1 MAENLGKVVIDTN
14 VLISAVVFGGA
25 PERVLDLVRTGV
37 LTGVTSLYI
46 LDEFRSVLTRPTFGM
61 PLPTADALA
70 LEIAGFT
77 EVMAVERAVGSWVDD
92 PGDDAIVETAL
103 AAGATHVVTG
113 DQMLLRT
120 RVPGLRIVTVDTL
133 LGLLRDRPETR
144 RA

>member
-1 MAENLGKVVIDTN
+1 MAENFGKVVIDTN
-14 VLISAVVFGGA
+14 ILISAVVFGGA

-37 LTGVTSLYI
+37 RAA
-46 LDEFRSVLTRPTFGM
+46 E
-61 PLPTADALA
+61 ALA
-70 LEIAGFT
+70 LEIVGFT
-77 EVMAVERAVGSWVDD
+77 EVMAVERAIGSWVDE

-103 AAGATHVVTG
+103 AAGATHVATG

-120 RVPGLRIVTVDTL
+120 RLPGLRIVTVDTL

>member
-1 MAENLGKVVIDTN
+1 VAENLGKVVIDTD

-25 PERVLDLVRTGV
+25 PERVLDLVRIGV
-37 LTGVTSLYI
+37 LAGVTSLYI
-46 LDEFRSVLTRPTFGM
+46 LDEFRSVLMRPTFGT

-103 AAGATHVVTG
+103 AAGATHAVTG
-113 DQMLLRT
+113 DQMLPRT
-120 RVPGLRIVTVDTL
+120 RVPGLRIVTVDML
-133 LGLLRDRPETR
+133 LGLLCDRPETR

>member
-14 VLISAVVFGGA
+14 VLISAVAFGGA

-37 LTGVTSLYI
+37 LAGVTSLYI
-46 LDEFRSVLTRPTFGM
+46 LDEFRSVLTRPKFGM
-61 PLPTADALA
+61 PLPTAEALA

-77 EVMAVERAVGSWVDD
+77 EVMAVERAVGSWVD

>member
-14 VLISAVVFGGA
+14 VLISAGVFGGA

-37 LTGVTSLYI
+37 
-46 LDEFRSVLTRPTFGM
+46 
-61 PLPTADALA
+61 PTADALA
-70 LEIAGFT
+70 LEIVGFT
-77 EVMAVERAVGSWVDD
+77 EVMAVERAVGSWIDD

-120 RVPGLRIVTVDTL
+120 RVPRLRIVTVDTP
-133 LGLLRDRPETR
+133 LGLLRDRPER
-144 RA
+144 G